1 MHMKIV
7 QAQRLYKDLKNT
19 GLNPWLDEQSLLP
32 GQRWESQIKEAMGK
46 SRYFITVL
54 SRNSVV
60 KKGYVQKEIKA
71 ALDILEEVQKSDVYV
86 IPVRI
91 DEIEIA
97 DKKLRGL
104 HFGPVYAGSNLS
116 PVSACPKAWVSI
128 SVMPLVV
135 TRIAT
140 DKLTAAKLV
149 VKRILLFLLEY
160 IKRKYFHNYLM
171 IMFCVV
177 CLVATIG
184 IEKIISGI
192 YSAGKGRRSIL
203 VIGILILLFSVLAI
217 VYPSG
222 NTGNGLGVKLLIL
235 AIAIVLDGI
244 ARIYFGKVNRTTRR
258 PPRIL
263 YALPLLLTCRFRQKA
278 SMEYILHYH
287 RKQDNYDSPV
297 V

>member
-97 DKKLRGL
+97 DKKLRG
-104 HFGPVYAGSNLS
+104 
-116 PVSACPKAWVSI
+116 
-128 SVMPLVV
+128 
-135 TRIAT
+135 
-140 DKLTAAKLV
+140 
-149 VKRILLFLLEY
+149 
-160 IKRKYFHNYLM
+160 
-171 IMFCVV
+171 
-177 CLVATIG
+177 
-184 IEKIISGI
+184 
-192 YSAGKGRRSIL
+192 
-203 VIGILILLFSVLAI
+203 
-217 VYPSG
+217 
-222 NTGNGLGVKLLIL
+222 
-235 AIAIVLDGI
+235 
-244 ARIYFGKVNRTTRR
+244 
-258 PPRIL
+258 
-263 YALPLLLTCRFRQKA
+263 
-278 SMEYILHYH
+278 
-287 RKQDNYDSPV
+287 
-297 V
+297 